1 MLKLSP
7 NREIIV
13 MLRPSLH
20 REITAILLIIMYIYH
35 ALIHALSAHMIHI
48 NLNMI
53 FYTYGKQSYQNS
65 LHKVFFVCFLNAL
78 QTHTH

>member
-1 MLKLSP
+1 MLRLSP

-20 REITAILLIIMYIYH
+20 REIAAILLIIMYIYH

-53 FYTYGKQSYQNS
+53 FYTHGKQSYRNS
-65 LHKVFFVCFLNAL
+65 LRKVCFVCFLNAL